1 MKKQVGIGLLLGL
14 LLIWAATG
22 CGAPGDIAATE
33 DKKQQSGSAP
43 AEEPVVL
50 HVYNTMGENINTE
63 QAEAYI
69 HRTMP
74 DVKIESTY
82 EIGPKME
89 NAQLSAVRSGG
100 GPEILYTQDYY
111 TYVQSGYLKDLTS
124 EPFLKNYMISALN
137 DAEVGGK
144 VYALPVGNGYISG
157 LMVNQQLLTDL
168 GYSMPRTQE
177 EFMELCRQI
186 QAQREETGVRAY
198 AFGMLYN
205 DAAAV
210 VAMPFLLD
218 AYTDSEYVQ
227 WLNRYRNNPAEV
239 SFENPAFARVL
250 RGIEELEGLG
260 LYQNGDFLMSSKQN
274 LREVVRGNAVMC
286 SVSYVDY
293 AMHFEEKIKD
303 VNGVPSYKIE
313 KNGRQVWVPARDFV
327 FIPYMG
333 RTKEDRWLAT
343 NGDWYLGINAN
354 ITDEAVLKACRLYLE
369 YVASTEFAPE
379 YYSATVPVG
388 ATTYY
393 RRDDTLKYDYF
404 QDTHPE
410 FYQCLTENSIV
421 KNPYQFYGSDL
432 FTFALRHYLCGQK
445 YYAGL
450 EGASSYMKVGG
461 TEGMLDAL
469 EEYRTT
475 GKNRY
480 QVPDHVIGKTDKA
493 YNYVRIFSRSNES
506 ALGNL
511 LADALRQYTG
521 ADLAAINAGT
531 LTAELEAGEITESD
545 LATSMLYGL
554 NNHVITVR
562 CKGANL
568 ISILSTNNLT
578 DAVRS
583 DQSGVFGGMV
593 IPSGFTYTITY
604 EPVEENAYGGK
615 AEISDVR
622 LSNGEPVDPE
632 AWYTVT
638 TTDYELGGSDSWDA
652 FTILPPDKP
661 AALPQG
667 IAVYQTFDPENE
679 AACRLFDLNTDAYD
693 QQYQQITD
701 WARNQPNIIDA
712 VIAYIES
719 HSVNGVLEPVTTDGR
734 IRIIN
739 MPEGLDVE
747 KNRIHLD

>member
-1 MKKQVGIGLLLGL
+1 MPSRLETGIS
-14 LLIWAATG
+14 
-22 CGAPGDIAATE
+22 
-33 DKKQQSGSAP
+33 Q
-43 AEEPVVL
+43 
-50 HVYNTMGENINTE
+50 
-63 QAEAYI
+63 
-69 HRTMP
+69 
-74 DVKIESTY
+74 
-82 EIGPKME
+82 
-89 NAQLSAVRSGG
+89 
-100 GPEILYTQDYY
+100 
-111 TYVQSGYLKDLTS
+111 
-124 EPFLKNYMISALN
+124 
-137 DAEVGGK
+137 
-144 VYALPVGNGYISG
+144 G
-157 LMVNQQLLTDL
+157 LMVNRQLLADM
-168 GYSMPRTQE
+168 GYDMPRTQE
-177 EFMELCRQI
+177 EFMGLCRRI
-186 QAQREETGVRAY
+186 QERREETGVRAY

-227 WLNRYRNNPAEV
+227 WLNLYRNNPAGV

-250 RGIEELEGLG
+250 KGIDELESMG
-260 LYQNGDFLMSSKQN
+260 LYENGDFLMSSKQN

-293 AMHFEEKIKD
+293 AVHFEEKLKD
-303 VNGVPSYKIE
+303 VNGVPSFKIE
-313 KNGRQVWVPARDFV
+313 KDGKQVWVKAEDFV

-333 RTKEDRWLAT
+333 RTREDRWLAT

-354 ITDEAVLKACRLYLE
+354 ITDETVLRACRLYLE

-379 YYSATVPVG
+379 YYSASVPVG

-393 RRDDTLKYDYF
+393 RRDDTLNYDYF
-404 QDTHPE
+404 QNTHPE
-410 FYQCLTENSIV
+410 FYQCLTEHSIV

-432 FTFALRHYLCGQK
+432 FTFALRHYLCGQN

-450 EGASSYMKVGG
+450 EGASSYMKIGG
-461 TEGMLDAL
+461 TEGMLEAL

-480 QVPDHVIGKTDKA
+480 QVPDHVVGKTDKT

-531 LTAELEAGEITESD
+531 LTAELEEGEITESD

-554 NNHVITVR
+554 NNHVVTVR

-578 DAVRS
+578 DAARA
-583 DQSGVFGGMV
+583 DQSSVFGGMV

-604 EPVEENAYGGK
+604 EPLEDNAYGGK

-622 LSNGEPVDPE
+622 LSNGEPVDPD
-632 AWYTVT
+632 AWYTVA
-638 TTDYELGGSDSWDA
+638 TTDYELGGSDGWDA
-652 FTILPPDKP
+652 FTVLPPDKP
-661 AALPQG
+661 EQLPEG
-667 IAVYQTFDPENE
+667 IALYQTFDPGNE
-679 AACRLFDLNTDAYD
+679 SACRLFDLSTDTYD
-693 QQYQQITD
+693 EQYQQITD

-719 HSVNGVLEPVTTDGR
+719 HSENGVLEPVTIDGR
-734 IRIIN
+734 IRIVN

-747 KNRIHLD
+747 KNKIRLD

>member
-1 MKKQVGIGLLLGL
+1 MKKRMVIGLFLALV
-14 LLIWAATG
+14 LISAATG
-22 CGAPGDIAATE
+22 CTAVWDTGATE
-33 DKKQQSGSAP
+33 DKKQSGAQP

-74 DVKIESTY
+74 GVKIESTY
-82 EIGPKME
+82 EIAME
-89 NAQLSAVRSGG
+89 NAQLAAVRSGG

-157 LMVNQQLLTDL
+157 LMVNRQLLADM
-168 GYSMPRTQE
+168 GYDMPRTQE
-177 EFMELCRQI
+177 EFIGLCRRI
-186 QAQREETGVRAY
+186 QERREETGVRAY

-227 WLNRYRNNPAEV
+227 WLNLYRNNPAGV

-250 RGIEELEGLG
+250 KGIDELESMG
-260 LYQNGDFLMSSKQN
+260 LYENGDFLMSSKQN

-293 AMHFEEKIKD
+293 AVHFEEKLRD
-303 VNGVPSYKIE
+303 VNGVPSFKIE
-313 KNGRQVWVPARDFV
+313 KDGKQVWVKAEDFV

-333 RTKEDRWLAT
+333 RTREDRWLAT

-354 ITDEAVLKACRLYLE
+354 ITDETVLRACRLYLE

-379 YYSATVPVG
+379 YYSASVPVG

-393 RRDDTLKYDYF
+393 RRDDTLNYDYF
-404 QDTHPE
+404 QNTHPE
-410 FYQCLTENSIV
+410 FYQCLTEHSIV

-432 FTFALRHYLCGQK
+432 FTFALRHYLCGQN

-450 EGASSYMKVGG
+450 EGASSYMKIGG
-461 TEGMLDAL
+461 TEGMLEAL

-480 QVPDHVIGKTDKA
+480 QVPDHVVGKTDKT

-531 LTAELEAGEITESD
+531 LTAELEEGEITESD

-554 NNHVITVR
+554 NNHVVTVR

-578 DAVRS
+578 DAVRA
-583 DQSGVFGGMV
+583 DQSSVFGGMV

-604 EPVEENAYGGK
+604 EPLEDNAYGGK

-622 LSNGEPVDPE
+622 LSNGEPVDPD
-632 AWYTVT
+632 AWYTVA
-638 TTDYELGGSDSWDA
+638 TTDYELGGSDGWDA
-652 FTILPPDKP
+652 FTVLPPDKP
-661 AALPQG
+661 AQLPEG
-667 IAVYQTFDPENE
+667 IALYRTFDPGNE
-679 AACRLFDLNTDAYD
+679 SACRLFDLSTDTYD
-693 QQYQQITD
+693 EQYQQITD

-719 HSVNGVLEPVTTDGR
+719 HSENGVLEPVTIDGR
-734 IRIIN
+734 IRIVN

-747 KNRIHLD
+747 KNKIRLD

>member
-1 MKKQVGIGLLLGL
+1 
-14 LLIWAATG
+14 
-22 CGAPGDIAATE
+22 
-33 DKKQQSGSAP
+33 
-43 AEEPVVL
+43 
-50 HVYNTMGENINTE
+50 
-63 QAEAYI
+63 
-69 HRTMP
+69 
-74 DVKIESTY
+74 
-82 EIGPKME
+82 
-89 NAQLSAVRSGG
+89 
-100 GPEILYTQDYY
+100 
-111 TYVQSGYLKDLTS
+111 
-124 EPFLKNYMISALN
+124 
-137 DAEVGGK
+137 
-144 VYALPVGNGYISG
+144 
-157 LMVNQQLLTDL
+157 
-168 GYSMPRTQE
+168 
-177 EFMELCRQI
+177 
-186 QAQREETGVRAY
+186 
-198 AFGMLYN
+198 MLYN

-227 WLNRYRNNPAEV
+227 WLNLYRNNPAGV

-250 RGIEELEGLG
+250 KGIDELESMG
-260 LYQNGDFLMSSKQN
+260 LYENGDFLMSSKQN

-293 AMHFEEKIKD
+293 AVHFEEKLRD
-303 VNGVPSYKIE
+303 VNGVPSFKIE
-313 KNGRQVWVPARDFV
+313 KDGKQVWVKAEDFV

-333 RTKEDRWLAT
+333 RTREDRWLAT

-354 ITDEAVLKACRLYLE
+354 ITDETVLRACRLYLE

-379 YYSATVPVG
+379 YYSASVPVG

-393 RRDDTLKYDYF
+393 RRDDTLNYDYF
-404 QDTHPE
+404 QNTHPE
-410 FYQCLTENSIV
+410 FYQCLTEHSIV

-432 FTFALRHYLCGQK
+432 FTFALRHYLCGQN

-450 EGASSYMKVGG
+450 EGASSYMKIGG
-461 TEGMLDAL
+461 TEGMLEAL

-480 QVPDHVIGKTDKA
+480 QVPDHVVGKTDKT

-531 LTAELEAGEITESD
+531 LTAELEEGEITESD

-554 NNHVITVR
+554 NNHVVTVR

-578 DAVRS
+578 DAVRA
-583 DQSGVFGGMV
+583 DQSSVFGGMV

-604 EPVEENAYGGK
+604 EPLEDNAYGGQ

-622 LSNGEPVDPE
+622 LSNGETIDPD
-632 AWYTVT
+632 AWYTVA
-638 TTDYELGGSDSWDA
+638 TTDYELGGSDGWDA
-652 FTILPPDKP
+652 FTVLPPDKP
-661 AALPQG
+661 AQLPEG
-667 IAVYQTFDPENE
+667 IALYQTFDPGNE
-679 AACRLFDLNTDAYD
+679 SACRLFDLSTDTYD
-693 QQYQQITD
+693 EQYQQITD

-712 VIAYIES
+712 VIAYIDRK
-719 HSVNGVLEPVTTDGR
+719 SVV
-734 IRIIN
+734 
-739 MPEGLDVE
+739 
-747 KNRIHLD
+747 

>member
-1 MKKQVGIGLLLGL
+1 MKKRMVIGLFLVLV
-14 LLIWAATG
+14 LISAATG
-22 CGAPGDIAATE
+22 CTAVWDTGATE
-33 DKKQQSGSAP
+33 DKKQSGAQP

-74 DVKIESTY
+74 GVKIESTY
-82 EIGPKME
+82 EIAPKME
-89 NAQLSAVRSGG
+89 NAQLAAVRSGG

-157 LMVNQQLLTDL
+157 LMVNRQLLADM
-168 GYSMPRTQE
+168 GYDMPRTQE
-177 EFMELCRQI
+177 EFIGLCRRI
-186 QAQREETGVRAY
+186 QERREETGVRAY

-227 WLNRYRNNPAEV
+227 WLNLYRNNPAGV

-250 RGIEELEGLG
+250 KGIDELESMG
-260 LYQNGDFLMSSKQN
+260 LYENGDFLMSSKQN

-293 AMHFEEKIKD
+293 AVHFEEKLKD
-303 VNGVPSYKIE
+303 VNGVPSFKIE
-313 KNGRQVWVPARDFV
+313 KDGKQVWVKAEDFV

-333 RTKEDRWLAT
+333 RTREDRWLAT

-354 ITDEAVLKACRLYLE
+354 ITDETVLRACRLYLE

-379 YYSATVPVG
+379 YYSASVPVG

-393 RRDDTLKYDYF
+393 RRDDTLNYDYF
-404 QDTHPE
+404 QNTHPE
-410 FYQCLTENSIV
+410 FYQCLTEHSIV

-432 FTFALRHYLCGQK
+432 FTFALRHYLCGQN

-450 EGASSYMKVGG
+450 EGASSYMKIGG
-461 TEGMLDAL
+461 TEGMLEAL

-480 QVPDHVIGKTDKA
+480 QVPDHVVGKTDKT

-511 LADALRQYTG
+511 LADALRRYTG

-531 LTAELEAGEITESD
+531 LTAELEEGEITESD

-554 NNHVITVR
+554 NNHVVTVR

-578 DAVRS
+578 DAVRA
-583 DQSGVFGGMV
+583 DQSSVFGGMV

-604 EPVEENAYGGK
+604 EPLEDNAYGGQ

-622 LSNGEPVDPE
+622 LSNGETIDPD
-632 AWYTVT
+632 AWYTVA
-638 TTDYELGGSDSWDA
+638 TTDYELGGSDGWDA
-652 FTILPPDKP
+652 FTVLPPDKP
-661 AALPQG
+661 AQLPEG
-667 IAVYQTFDPENE
+667 IALYQTFDPGNE
-679 AACRLFDLNTDAYD
+679 SACRLFDLSTDTYD
-693 QQYQQITD
+693 EQYQQITD

-719 HSVNGVLEPVTTDGR
+719 HSENGVLEPVTIDGR
-734 IRIIN
+734 IRIVN

-747 KNRIHLD
+747 KNKIRLD

>member
-1 MKKQVGIGLLLGL
+1 MKKRMVIGLFLVLV
-14 LLIWAATG
+14 LISAATG
-22 CGAPGDIAATE
+22 CTAVWDTGATE
-33 DKKQQSGSAP
+33 DKKQSGAQP

-74 DVKIESTY
+74 GVKIESTY
-82 EIGPKME
+82 EIAPKME
-89 NAQLSAVRSGG
+89 NAQLAAVRSGG

-157 LMVNQQLLTDL
+157 LMVNRQLLADM
-168 GYSMPRTQE
+168 GYDMPRTQE
-177 EFMELCRQI
+177 EFIGLCRRI
-186 QAQREETGVRAY
+186 QERREETGVRAY

-227 WLNRYRNNPAEV
+227 WLNLYRNNPAGV

-250 RGIEELEGLG
+250 KGIDELESMG
-260 LYQNGDFLMSSKQN
+260 LYENGDFLMSSKQN

-293 AMHFEEKIKD
+293 AVHFEEKLRD
-303 VNGVPSYKIE
+303 VNGVPSFKIE
-313 KNGRQVWVPARDFV
+313 KDGKQVWVKAEDFV

-333 RTKEDRWLAT
+333 RTREDRWLAT

-354 ITDEAVLKACRLYLE
+354 ITDETVLRACRLYLE

-379 YYSATVPVG
+379 YYSASVPVG
-388 ATTYY
+388 ATYY
-393 RRDDTLKYDYF
+393 RRDDTLNYDYF
-404 QDTHPE
+404 QNTHPE
-410 FYQCLTENSIV
+410 FYQCLTEHSIV

-432 FTFALRHYLCGQK
+432 FTFALRHYLCGQN

-450 EGASSYMKVGG
+450 EGASSYMKIGG
-461 TEGMLDAL
+461 TEGMLEAL

-480 QVPDHVIGKTDKA
+480 QVPDHVVGKTDKT

-531 LTAELEAGEITESD
+531 LTAELEEGEITESD

-554 NNHVITVR
+554 NNHVVTVR

-578 DAVRS
+578 DAVRA
-583 DQSGVFGGMV
+583 DQSSVFGGMV

-604 EPVEENAYGGK
+604 EPLEDNAYGGQ

-622 LSNGEPVDPE
+622 LSNGETIDPD
-632 AWYTVT
+632 AWYTVA
-638 TTDYELGGSDSWDA
+638 TTDYELGGSDGWDA
-652 FTILPPDKP
+652 FTVLPPDKP
-661 AALPQG
+661 AQLPEG
-667 IAVYQTFDPENE
+667 IALYQTFDPGNE
-679 AACRLFDLNTDAYD
+679 SACRLFDLSTDTYD
-693 QQYQQITD
+693 EQYQQITD

-719 HSVNGVLEPVTTDGR
+719 HSENGVLEPVTIDGR
-734 IRIIN
+734 IRIVN

-747 KNRIHLD
+747 KNKIRLD

>member
-1 MKKQVGIGLLLGL
+1 
-14 LLIWAATG
+14 
-22 CGAPGDIAATE
+22 
-33 DKKQQSGSAP
+33 
-43 AEEPVVL
+43 
-50 HVYNTMGENINTE
+50 
-63 QAEAYI
+63 
-69 HRTMP
+69 
-74 DVKIESTY
+74 
-82 EIGPKME
+82 
-89 NAQLSAVRSGG
+89 
-100 GPEILYTQDYY
+100 
-111 TYVQSGYLKDLTS
+111 
-124 EPFLKNYMISALN
+124 MISALN

-157 LMVNQQLLTDL
+157 LMVNRQLLADM
-168 GYSMPRTQE
+168 GYDMPRTQE
-177 EFMELCRQI
+177 EFMGLCRRI
-186 QAQREETGVRAY
+186 QERREETGVRAY

-227 WLNRYRNNPAEV
+227 WLNLYRNNPAGV

-250 RGIEELEGLG
+250 KGIDELESMG
-260 LYQNGDFLMSSKQN
+260 LYENGDFLMSSKQN

-293 AMHFEEKIKD
+293 AVHFEEKLKD
-303 VNGVPSYKIE
+303 VNGVPSFKIE
-313 KNGRQVWVPARDFV
+313 KDGKQVWVKAEDFV

-333 RTKEDRWLAT
+333 RTREDRWLAT

-354 ITDEAVLKACRLYLE
+354 ITDETACRLYLE

-379 YYSATVPVG
+379 YYSASVPVG

-393 RRDDTLKYDYF
+393 RRDDTLNYDYF
-404 QDTHPE
+404 QNTHPE
-410 FYQCLTENSIV
+410 FYQCLTEHSIV

-432 FTFALRHYLCGQK
+432 FTFALRHYLCGQN

-450 EGASSYMKVGG
+450 EGASSYMKIGG
-461 TEGMLDAL
+461 TEGMLEAL

-480 QVPDHVIGKTDKA
+480 QVPDHVVGKTDKT

-531 LTAELEAGEITESD
+531 LTAELEEGEITESD

-554 NNHVITVR
+554 NNHVVTVR

-578 DAVRS
+578 DAARA
-583 DQSGVFGGMV
+583 DQSSVFGGMV

-604 EPVEENAYGGK
+604 EPLEDNAYGGK

-622 LSNGEPVDPE
+622 LSNGEPVDPD
-632 AWYTVT
+632 AWYTVA
-638 TTDYELGGSDSWDA
+638 TTDYELGGSDGWDA
-652 FTILPPDKP
+652 FTVLPPDKP
-661 AALPQG
+661 EQLPEG
-667 IAVYQTFDPENE
+667 IALYQTFDPGNE
-679 AACRLFDLNTDAYD
+679 SACRLFDLSTDTYD
-693 QQYQQITD
+693 EQYQQITD

-719 HSVNGVLEPVTTDGR
+719 HSENGVLEPVTIDGR
-734 IRIIN
+734 IRIVN

-747 KNRIHLD
+747 KNKIRLD

>member
-1 MKKQVGIGLLLGL
+1 MKKRMGIGLLLVL
-14 LLIWAATG
+14 VLISAATG
-22 CGAPGDIAATE
+22 CTAVWDTGATE
-33 DKKQQSGSAP
+33 DKKQSGAPP

-74 DVKIESTY
+74 GVKIESTY
-82 EIGPKME
+82 EIAPKME
-89 NAQLSAVRSGG
+89 NAQLAAVRSGG

-157 LMVNQQLLTDL
+157 LMVNRQLLADM
-168 GYSMPRTQE
+168 GYDMPRTQE
-177 EFMELCRQI
+177 EFMGLCRRI
-186 QAQREETGVRAY
+186 QERREETGVRAY

-210 VAMPFLLD
+210 V
-218 AYTDSEYVQ
+218 DSEYVQ
-227 WLNRYRNNPAEV
+227 WLNLYRNNPAGV

-250 RGIEELEGLG
+250 KGIDELESMG
-260 LYQNGDFLMSSKQN
+260 LYENGDFLMSSKQN

-293 AMHFEEKIKD
+293 AVHFEEKLRD
-303 VNGVPSYKIE
+303 VNGVPSFKIE
-313 KNGRQVWVPARDFV
+313 KDGKQVWVKAEDFV

-333 RTKEDRWLAT
+333 RTREDRWLAT

-354 ITDEAVLKACRLYLE
+354 ITDETVLRACRLYLE

-379 YYSATVPVG
+379 YYSASVPVG

-393 RRDDTLKYDYF
+393 RRDDTLNYDYF
-404 QDTHPE
+404 QNTHPE
-410 FYQCLTENSIV
+410 FYQCLTEHSIV

-432 FTFALRHYLCGQK
+432 FTFALRHYLCGQN

-450 EGASSYMKVGG
+450 EGASSYMKIGG
-461 TEGMLDAL
+461 TEGMLEAL

-480 QVPDHVIGKTDKA
+480 QVPDHVVGKTDKT

-531 LTAELEAGEITESD
+531 LTAELEEGEITESD

-554 NNHVITVR
+554 NNHVVTVR

-578 DAVRS
+578 DAVRA
-583 DQSGVFGGMV
+583 DQSSVFGGMV

-604 EPVEENAYGGK
+604 EPLEDNAYGGK

-622 LSNGEPVDPE
+622 LSNGEPVDPD
-632 AWYTVT
+632 AWYTVA
-638 TTDYELGGSDSWDA
+638 TTDYELGGSDGWDA
-652 FTILPPDKP
+652 FTVLPPDKP
-661 AALPQG
+661 AQLPEG
-667 IAVYQTFDPENE
+667 IALYRTFDPGNE
-679 AACRLFDLNTDAYD
+679 SACRLFDLSTDTYD
-693 QQYQQITD
+693 EQYQQITD

-719 HSVNGVLEPVTTDGR
+719 HSENGVLEPVTIDGR
-734 IRIIN
+734 IRIVN

-747 KNRIHLD
+747 KNKIRLD

>member
-1 MKKQVGIGLLLGL
+1 MKKRMVIGLFLALV
-14 LLIWAATG
+14 LISAATG
-22 CGAPGDIAATE
+22 CTAVWDTGATE
-33 DKKQQSGSAP
+33 DKKQSGAQP

-74 DVKIESTY
+74 GVKIESTY
-82 EIGPKME
+82 EIAPKME
-89 NAQLSAVRSGG
+89 NAQLAAVRSGG

-157 LMVNQQLLTDL
+157 LMVNRQLLADM
-168 GYSMPRTQE
+168 GYDMPRTQE
-177 EFMELCRQI
+177 EFIGLCRRI
-186 QAQREETGVRAY
+186 QERREETGVRAY

-227 WLNRYRNNPAEV
+227 WLNLYRNNPAGV

-250 RGIEELEGLG
+250 KGIDELESMG
-260 LYQNGDFLMSSKQN
+260 LYENGDFLMSSKQN

-293 AMHFEEKIKD
+293 AVHFEE
-303 VNGVPSYKIE
+303 NGVPSFKIE
-313 KNGRQVWVPARDFV
+313 KDGKQVWVKAEDFV

-333 RTKEDRWLAT
+333 RTREDRWLAT

-354 ITDEAVLKACRLYLE
+354 ITDETVLRACRLYLE

-379 YYSATVPVG
+379 YYSASVPVG

-393 RRDDTLKYDYF
+393 RRDDTLNYDYF
-404 QDTHPE
+404 QNTHPE
-410 FYQCLTENSIV
+410 FYQCLTEHSIV

-432 FTFALRHYLCGQK
+432 FTFALRHYLCGQN

-450 EGASSYMKVGG
+450 EGASSYMKIGG
-461 TEGMLDAL
+461 TEGMLEAL

-480 QVPDHVIGKTDKA
+480 QVPDHVVGKTDKT

-531 LTAELEAGEITESD
+531 LTAELEEGEITESD

-554 NNHVITVR
+554 NNHVVTVR

-578 DAVRS
+578 DAVRA
-583 DQSGVFGGMV
+583 DQSSVFGGMV

-604 EPVEENAYGGK
+604 EPLEDNAYGGQ

-622 LSNGEPVDPE
+622 LSNGETIDPD
-632 AWYTVT
+632 AWYTVA
-638 TTDYELGGSDSWDA
+638 TTDYELGGSDGWDA
-652 FTILPPDKP
+652 FTVLPPDKP
-661 AALPQG
+661 AQLPEG
-667 IAVYQTFDPENE
+667 IALYQTFDPGNE
-679 AACRLFDLNTDAYD
+679 SACRLFDLSTDTYD
-693 QQYQQITD
+693 EQYQQITD

-719 HSVNGVLEPVTTDGR
+719 HSENGVLEPVTIDGR
-734 IRIIN
+734 IRIVN

-747 KNRIHLD
+747 KNKIRLD

>member
-1 MKKQVGIGLLLGL
+1 MKKRMGIGLFLGL
-14 LLIWAATG
+14 VLISAATG
-22 CGAPGDIAATE
+22 CRSLQDTPATV
-33 DKKQQSGSAP
+33 DKKQSEAPP

-74 DVKIESTY
+74 GVKIESTY

-89 NAQLSAVRSGG
+89 NAQLAAVRSGG

-144 VYALPVGNGYISG
+144 VYALPIGNGYISG
-157 LMVNQQLLTDL
+157 LMVNRRLLTEL
-168 GYSMPRTQE
+168 GYELPRTQE
-177 EFMELCRQI
+177 EFTGLCRQI
-186 QAQREETGVRAY
+186 QERREETGVRAY
-198 AFGMLYN
+198 SFGMLYN
-205 DAAAV
+205 EASAM

-218 AYTDSEYVQ
+218 AYTGSEYVQ
-227 WLNRYRNNPAEV
+227 WLNQYRNNPAEV

-250 RGIEELEGLG
+250 KGIEELEGLK

-274 LREVVRGNAVMC
+274 LREVIRGNAAMC
-286 SVSYVDY
+286 SICYVDY
-293 AMHFEEKIKD
+293 AVLFEEKIRD
-303 VNGVPSYKIE
+303 VDGVPCFKIE
-313 KNGRQVWVPARDFV
+313 KDGKMVDVPAQDFV

-333 RTKEDRWLAT
+333 KTGEDRWLAT

-354 ITDEAVLKACRLYLE
+354 ITDETVLKACRLYLE

-379 YYSATVPVG
+379 YYSASVPVG

-393 RRDDTLKYDYF
+393 RRDDTLNYDYF
-404 QDTHPE
+404 QNTYPE
-410 FYQCLTENSIV
+410 FYQCLTEHSIV
-421 KNPYQFYGSDL
+421 KNPYQFYGSDV

-450 EGASSYMKVGG
+450 EGASSYMEIGG

-480 QVPDHVIGKTDKA
+480 QVPDRVVGKTDKT

-531 LTAELEAGEITESD
+531 LTAELEEGEITESD

-554 NNHVITVR
+554 NNHLVTVR

-568 ISILSTNNLT
+568 ISILSTNNLA
-578 DAVRS
+578 DAVRA

-604 EPVEENAYGGK
+604 EPMEGNAYGGK
-615 AEISDVR
+615 VEISDVC

-638 TTDYELGGSDSWDA
+638 TTDYELGGSDRWDA
-652 FTILPPDKP
+652 FTVLPSDKP
-661 AALPQG
+661 GHLPEG
-667 IAVYQTFDPENE
+667 IAIYQTFDPESE
-679 AACRLFDLNTDAYD
+679 EGCSLFELDTDTYD
-693 QQYQQITD
+693 EQYPQITD

-719 HSVNGVLEPVTTDGR
+719 HSENGVLEPVTIDGR
-734 IRIIN
+734 IRIVN

-747 KNRIHLD
+747 KNRIDLE

>member
-1 MKKQVGIGLLLGL
+1 MKKRMGIGLFLVLVR
-14 LLIWAATG
+14 ISAATG
-22 CGAPGDIAATE
+22 CTAVWDTGATE
-33 DKKQQSGSAP
+33 DKKQSGAPP

-74 DVKIESTY
+74 GVKIESTY
-82 EIGPKME
+82 EIAPKME
-89 NAQLSAVRSGG
+89 NAQLAAVRSGG

-157 LMVNQQLLTDL
+157 LMVNRQLLADM
-168 GYSMPRTQE
+168 GYDMPRTQE
-177 EFMELCRQI
+177 EFIGLCRRI
-186 QAQREETGVRAY
+186 QERREETGVRAY

-218 AYTDSEYVQ
+218 AQ
-227 WLNRYRNNPAEV
+227 WLNLYRNNPAGV

-250 RGIEELEGLG
+250 KGIDELESMG
-260 LYQNGDFLMSSKQN
+260 LYENGDFLMSSKQN

-293 AMHFEEKIKD
+293 AVHFEEKLRD
-303 VNGVPSYKIE
+303 VNGVPSFKIE
-313 KNGRQVWVPARDFV
+313 KDGKQVWVKAEDFV

-333 RTKEDRWLAT
+333 RTREDRWLAT

-354 ITDEAVLKACRLYLE
+354 ITDETVLRACRLYLE

-379 YYSATVPVG
+379 YYSASVPVG

-393 RRDDTLKYDYF
+393 RRDDTLNYDYF
-404 QDTHPE
+404 QNTHPE
-410 FYQCLTENSIV
+410 FYQCLTEHSIV

-432 FTFALRHYLCGQK
+432 FTFALRHYLCGQN

-450 EGASSYMKVGG
+450 EGASSYMKIGG
-461 TEGMLDAL
+461 TEGMLEAL

-480 QVPDHVIGKTDKA
+480 QVPDHVVGKTDKT

-531 LTAELEAGEITESD
+531 LTAELEEGEITESD

-554 NNHVITVR
+554 NNHVVTVR

-578 DAVRS
+578 DAVRA
-583 DQSGVFGGMV
+583 DQSSVFGGMV

-604 EPVEENAYGGK
+604 EPLEDNAYGGQ

-622 LSNGEPVDPE
+622 LSNGETIDPD
-632 AWYTVT
+632 AWYTVA
-638 TTDYELGGSDSWDA
+638 TTDYELGGSDGWDA
-652 FTILPPDKP
+652 FTVLPPDKP
-661 AALPQG
+661 AQLPEG
-667 IAVYQTFDPENE
+667 IALYQTFDPGNE
-679 AACRLFDLNTDAYD
+679 SACRLFDLSTDTYD
-693 QQYQQITD
+693 EQYQQITD

-719 HSVNGVLEPVTTDGR
+719 HSENGVLEPVTIDGR
-734 IRIIN
+734 IRIAN

-747 KNRIHLD
+747 KNKIRLD